1 MLRLTISKAAALAG
15 LMTLAAGCEQPP
27 TTSTIIGPVSHIVDG
42 DTFFIDRIR
51 IRLCGIDAPEQGKP
65 GYRSSAKYLQAMIEG
80 KEVRCVPI
88 GLGAPCNTR
97 KMPQG
102 GNRIIAQCYFFDA
115 DIADA
120 IVEAG
125 HAKDWR

>member
-1 MLRLTISKAAALAG
+1 MSLHNFPKAAALAG
-15 LMTLAAGCEQPP
+15 LIPLLFGCEPPP
-27 TTSTIIGPVSHIVDG
+27 TTTVIGPVRHIVDG
-42 DTFFIDRIR
+42 DTFFIGRTR

-65 GYRSSAKYLQAMIEG
+65 GYRQSAKFLQRMIEG

-88 GLGAPCNTR
+88 GTGAPCNKR
-97 KMPQG
+97 NMPQSSS
-102 GNRIIAQCYFFDA
+102 RTIAQCYYFEDN
-115 DIADA
+115 IADL